1 MVNIVKE
8 SSGNSIVAKLLAYCI
23 LLNFSFV
30 PLQLAIIPS
39 HAVKHQFLRNAKT
52 DSLMCSTSYVPFV
65 CLSIGTKLSE
75 LALPIATTVDKI
87 IPALS
92 LVHSF

>member
-30 PLQLAIIPS
+30 PLALIPS
-39 HAVKHQFLRNAKT
+39 YAVKHKFLRNANT
-52 DSLMCSTSYVPFV
+52 DSLMRSTSHVPCV
-65 CLSIGTKLSE
+65 CLSIVAKLSE
-75 LALPIATTVDKI
+75 LADTPPLLIK
-87 IPALS
+87 LFQ
-92 LVHSF
+92 L

>member
-23 LLNFSFV
+23 LLNSSFV

-52 DSLMCSTSYVPFV
+52 DSFMCSTTSYVPFV

-75 LALPIATTVDKI
+75 LADTPPLLIK
-87 IPALS
+87 LFQ
-92 LVHSF
+92 L